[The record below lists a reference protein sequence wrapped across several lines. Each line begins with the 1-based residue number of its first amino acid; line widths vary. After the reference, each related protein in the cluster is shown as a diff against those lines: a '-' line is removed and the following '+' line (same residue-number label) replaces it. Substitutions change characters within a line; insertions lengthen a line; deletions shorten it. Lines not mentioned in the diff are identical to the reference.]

1 MQVSAIGGGGV
12 VMASR
17 LARGN
22 TVTAGDVLDGMSLIR
37 RRTRMPPLAIHAGS
51 AGRLLI
57 DPGHPNLAMT
67 CGCAPGLS
75 AEDLNCAGAGDSE
88 QACHEATEE
97 PADPAPDRVPGQ
109 YRCEHEQRTD
119 FHSLTHD
126 QGVQN
131 VILDLGIDNE
141 YHEGND
147 PCGN

>member
-1 MQVSAIGGGGV
+1 
-12 VMASR
+12 MASR

-22 TVTAGDVLDGMSLIR
+22 TVTAGDLLDSMSLMR
-37 RRTRMPPLAIHAGS
+37 RRSRMPPLAIHAGS

-57 DPGHPNLAMT
+57 DPGHPGLAMT

-97 PADPAPDRVPGQ
+97 AADPAPDRVSDQ
-109 YRCEHEQRTD
+109 YRYKYEQRTD
-119 FHSLTHD
+119 FHGSAHD
-126 QGVQN
+126 QRVQD
-131 VILDLGIDNE
+131 VILDLSINNE
-141 YHEGND
+141 YCEGHD